1 MHRMAMA
8 PRFDSPPAT
17 PDDSLSR
24 PRPRPPRSPEHAA
37 RIRVQNR
44 RRAYLEKNP
53 GYFES
58 SEHELADPLLY
69 DSLIRRF
76 QTPAERE
83 AEGRAKGYARVL
95 EGSLLRGEERLAR
108 LREQQEQRQQQ
119 RRGYN
124 DDDDDDDD
132 DDEEEEEEE
141 EEEEKEKKD
150 NERRVRFAP
159 PSGGRS
165 AARPGGESGSPSRQD
180 GDAAALEPGG
190 RAFSRLAASLAP
202 PPRTRAEGRRQWEAF
217 LRDRFIRGEDGDF
230 DYAGLVDGNDEYDVL
245 ERREMEERWF
255 DEEEAEWASSFD
267 DDDDDDLE
275 EGDEKGGG
283 GEVGGGAGGGRK
295 RRKRERVLLGETGVQ
310 DF

>member
-1 MHRMAMA
+1 MA

-17 PDDSLSR
+17 PQDSMSR

-108 LREQQEQRQQQ
+108 LREQREQQ
-119 RRGYN
+119 RNGFDSDDN
-124 DDDDDDDD
+124 DG
-132 DDEEEEEEE
+132 EEEEEEE
-141 EEEEKEKKD
+141 VTG
-150 NERRVRFAP
+150 NGRRVRFVEPGSGATLR
-159 PSGGRS
+159 GGRS
-165 AARPGGESGSPSRQD
+165 VHSTTEGASSSSSSSPPPSSTEAAETADRPAFEPD
-180 GDAAALEPGG
+180 G
-190 RAFSRLAASLAP
+190 RTFSSLTASLTP

-217 LRDRFIRGEDGDF
+217 LRDRFIRGEDEDF
-230 DYAGLVDGNDEYDVL
+230 DYAGLVDGNDEYDVF
-245 ERREMEERWF
+245 ERQELEERWF
-255 DEEEAEWASSFD
+255 DEEEAGWASSSD
-267 DDDDDDLE
+267 DEDE
-275 EGDEKGGG
+275 EEEEEDGDGD
-283 GEVGGGAGGGRK
+283 AGGGRK
-295 RRKRERVLLGETGVQ
+295 RKKRERVLLGETGVQ